1 MKQVTVDTFVRAP
14 VGRWACEG
22 TMLAWCADERL
33 AGVVL
38 WGEPSLEEVAR
49 GLRVLDAY
57 VLLAPGAVVVVDAR
71 AVELDVDPL
80 VDVKTWCLANRH
92 GLIEHLALQVGL
104 SRPGVT
110 GTFPELR
117 RAVSHSIEVFEAEV
131 GAFARA
137 AGARGASLAAEL
149 AGHVAE
155 VREVS
160 PAVVKLRALMREHA
174 GNVSVGEA
182 SRALGVSA
190 RALQR
195 LLAQAKTSFR
205 QEQAASREASAAE
218 LLDGTNGTLAV
229 VAKQMGISV
238 GTLMSIVRRSTGSTP
253 SEYRHRSGRPRRG
266 RR

>member
-1 MKQVTVDTFVRAP
+1 
-14 VGRWACEG
+14 
-22 TMLAWCADERL
+22 MLAWCADERL
-33 AGVVL
+33 AGVVV
-38 WGEPSLEEVAR
+38 WGEPSLEEVER

-57 VLLAPGAVVVVDAR
+57 VLLARGAVIVVDGR
-71 AVELDVDPL
+71 AAEFDVDPL

-92 GLIEHLALQVGL
+92 GLEGQVALQVAL
-104 SRPGVT
+104 TRPGVT

-117 RAVSHSIEVFEAEV
+117 RAVSHAVEVFEDETA
-131 GAFARA
+131 AFTRA
-137 AGARGASLAAEL
+137 AGERGQALARELAA
-149 AGHVAE
+149 HVSE
-155 VREVS
+155 VRDLP

-174 GNVSVGEA
+174 GNVSVSEA
-182 SRALGVSA
+182 ARSLGVSA

-205 QEQAASREASAAE
+205 QEQAASREKSAAE

-229 VAKQMGISV
+229 VAKQLGISV
-238 GTLMSIVRRSTGSTP
+238 GTLMSTVRRSTGSTP